1 MLGGDWAMEEGYS
14 LPSVLMAGTRYCWMS
29 TGLYIPGR
37 QIIEVSLPE
46 AAASADLK
54 VQIGCHTDDLTR
66 ASKLFRG
73 PLVINRCCLDK
84 PTKSITCLWG
94 GLLYIIVPQ
103 SSKLG
108 SVPVT
113 VKGAVHA
120 PYYKLGEWGPWRE
133 PRGDRAGGEEPC
145 GVGREKLIRSGGGED
160 GKRP

>member
-1 MLGGDWAMEEGYS
+1 MTLPEPPPPGLSFHLTRPVVTLLGGIS
-14 LPSVLMAGTRYCWMS
+14 LL
-29 TGLYIPGR
+29 
-37 QIIEVSLPE
+37 QI
-46 AAASADLK
+46 
-54 VQIGCHTDDLTR
+54 QIGCHTDDLTR

-108 SVPVT
+108 SVPIT

-120 PYYKLGEWGPWRE
+120 PYYKLGEWK
-133 PRGDRAGGEEPC
+133 C
-145 GVGREKLIRSGGGED
+145 GVHPEGRGGAGVRKGLGTVWWRRRD
-160 GKRP
+160 TAWGKEGGLLRPHIEVRR

>member
-1 MLGGDWAMEEGYS
+1 MLGLTWGSWTNDPSCPPVWELSPSGHTCPGSQSSGIS
-14 LPSVLMAGTRYCWMS
+14 LL
-29 TGLYIPGR
+29 
-37 QIIEVSLPE
+37 QI
-46 AAASADLK
+46 
-54 VQIGCHTDDLTR
+54 QIGCHTDDLTR

-108 SVPVT
+108 TVPVT

-120 PYYKLGEWGPWRE
+120 PYYKLGEWTPWSE
-133 PRGDRAGGEEPC
+133 PQCTGRPGGEEA
-145 GVGREKLIRSGGGED
+145 LSGCLV
-160 GKRP
+160 

>member
-1 MLGGDWAMEEGYS
+1 MHGILAQRPF
-14 LPSVLMAGTRYCWMS
+14 LPNTSWVLSPATR
-29 TGLYIPGR
+29 THP
-37 QIIEVSLPE
+37 EVTLWGHL
-46 AAASADLK
+46 SAQ

-84 PTKSITCLWG
+84 TTKSITCLWG

>member
-1 MLGGDWAMEEGYS
+1 
-14 LPSVLMAGTRYCWMS
+14 MS
-29 TGLYIPGR
+29 RL
-37 QIIEVSLPE
+37 Q
-46 AAASADLK
+46 

-103 SSKLG
+103 NSKMG

-120 PYYKLGEWGPWRE
+120 PFYKLGEWGPWSEPWGPESRGCGGHWRSLGQEKRHLAWRRE
-133 PRGDRAGGEEPC
+133 
-145 GVGREKLIRSGGGED
+145 GR
-160 GKRP
+160 

>member
-1 MLGGDWAMEEGYS
+1 MGY
-14 LPSVLMAGTRYCWMS
+14 LTYFIDGTW
-29 TGLYIPGR
+29 GR
-37 QIIEVSLPE
+37 GPVTLPE
-46 AAASADLK
+46 PPPPGLCPLTHTCPVVTLSGGIALLQI
-54 VQIGCHTDDLTR
+54 QIGCHTDDLTR

-108 SVPVT
+108 SVPIT

-120 PYYKLGEWGPWRE
+120 PYYKLGEW
-133 PRGDRAGGEEPC
+133 
-145 GVGREKLIRSGGGED
+145 KLWGA
-160 GKRP
+160 P

>member
-1 MLGGDWAMEEGYS
+1 MILTVPTSWEPSLSTCTLPEVTLGGGD
-14 LPSVLMAGTRYCWMS
+14 LL
-29 TGLYIPGR
+29 L
-37 QIIEVSLPE
+37 QI
-46 AAASADLK
+46 
-54 VQIGCHTDDLTR
+54 QIGCHTDDLTR

-108 SVPVT
+108 SVPIT

-120 PYYKLGEWGPWRE
+120 PYYKLGEWKPWGAHLQE
-133 PRGDRAGGEEPC
+133 WVVWGYS
-145 GVGREKLIRSGGGED
+145 V
-160 GKRP
+160 